1 MKQTFD
7 ALARLCTAGLSA
19 LLLAMVAL
27 ICLNV
32 VLRYIFGA
40 SVLWA
45 DEALVFAMVGMV
57 FLASIGVS
65 RRDQHLRM
73 TLITQSLPH
82 TAKRVIAG
90 LEHLATA
97 GVCLFTAWYALRST
111 VLLQG
116 RGTVSNMAEIPL
128 WLAHGTVLIGLV
140 GMGFVAL
147 ARLYNVLAR
156 KGD

>member
-7 ALARLCTAGLSA
+7 ALARLGTAGLSI

-32 VLRYIFGA
+32 VLRYVFGA

-73 TLITQSLPH
+73 TLITQSLPP
-82 TAKRVIAG
+82 AARRVITG
-90 LEHLATA
+90 LEHVATA
-97 GVCLFTAWYALRST
+97 AVCLFAAWYALRST
-111 VLLQG
+111 LLLHS
-116 RGTVSNMAEIPL
+116 RATVSNMAEIPL
-128 WLAHGTVLIGLV
+128 WLVHGTVLLGLGGMALVALVRLYETLV
-140 GMGFVAL
+140 GT
-147 ARLYNVLAR
+147 
-156 KGD
+156 GD

>member
-7 ALARLCTAGLSA
+7 ALARLGTTALSA
-19 LLLAMVAL
+19 LLLAMVTL

-32 VLRYIFGA
+32 VLRYVFGA
-40 SVLWA
+40 SLLWV

-57 FLASIGVS
+57 FLASVGVS

-73 TLITQSLPH
+73 TLITQSLPSG
-82 TAKRVIAG
+82 AKRVIAG

-97 GVCLFTAWYALRST
+97 AVCLFTAWYALRST
-111 VLLQG
+111 MLLQG

-128 WLAHGTVLIGLV
+128 WLVHGTVLLGLF
-140 GMGFVAL
+140 GMALVAL
-147 ARLYNVLAR
+147 IRLYETLAR
-156 KGD
+156 KGG

>member
-7 ALARLCTAGLSA
+7 ALARLGTTALSA

-40 SVLWA
+40 SLLWV
-45 DEALVFAMVGMV
+45 DEVLVFAMVGMV

-73 TLITQSLPH
+73 TLITQSLPPA
-82 TAKRVIAG
+82 AKRVIAG
-90 LEHLATA
+90 LEQLATA
-97 GVCLFTAWYALRST
+97 GICLFTAWYALRST
-111 VLLQG
+111 TLLQG

-128 WLAHGTVLIGLV
+128 WLVHGTVLLGLV
-140 GMGFVAL
+140 GMALVAL
-147 ARLYNVLAR
+147 VRLYQVLAR

>member
-1 MKQTFD
+1 MKRTFD
-7 ALARLCTAGLSA
+7 ALARLATAGLSA

-40 SVLWA
+40 SLLWA

-57 FLASIGVS
+57 FVASIGVS

-73 TLITQSLPH
+73 TLITQSLSPA
-82 TAKRVIAG
+82 AKRRISV
-90 LEHLATA
+90 LEHLVTA
-97 GVCLFTAWYALRST
+97 AVCLFTAWYSFKST
-111 VLLQG
+111 TLMQG

-128 WLAHGTVLIGLV
+128 WLVHGTVLIGLV
-140 GMGFVAL
+140 GMALVAL
-147 ARLYNVLAR
+147 GRLYETLAR
-156 KGD
+156 KGG